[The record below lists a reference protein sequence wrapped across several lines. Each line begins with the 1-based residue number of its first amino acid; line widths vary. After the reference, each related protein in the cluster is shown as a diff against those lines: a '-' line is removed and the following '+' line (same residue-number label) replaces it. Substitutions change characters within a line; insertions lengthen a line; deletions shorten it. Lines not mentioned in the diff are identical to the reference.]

1 MEDII
6 GQNNFN
12 KIYIL
17 LKMKYNEYLVCCVY
31 NENIEWILECVDDY
45 KYIYIYI
52 KNRNRVDY
60 IRNMFVNM
68 YNVIV
73 IEIENIGSCDHVY
86 LYHIIENYDNL
97 DGIIYF
103 SKGTNRLITKE
114 FKNYKRYLILNY
126 MLLLCVLL
134 FIILSIVRK
143 KKFLIPTII
152 CLVLFIIFLKI
163 LHNNDNIYYDTPNN
177 IDYRNVNEIKYT
189 ENSVANFNTPTWKFS
204 YNTGAKFKFIRSK
217 HSNLKNYMLSL
228 FSKQFV
234 EYLLNG
240 NKNIIYKGYFKVDS
254 TNIHRYPKEL
264 YESLIDFK
272 TKSSN
277 REIDHFHERIW
288 GLLFSTPTNTNI
300 QIF

>member
-1 MEDII
+1 M
-6 GQNNFN
+6 
-12 KIYIL
+12 
-17 LKMKYNEYLVCCVY
+17 EYLVCCIY
-31 NENIEWILECVDDY
+31 NENIEWILDCVDDY

-86 LYHIIENYDNL
+86 LYHIIKNYDNL
-97 DGIIYF
+97 DNITYF
-103 SKGTNRLITKE
+103 SKGTNRMVTQHY
-114 FKNYKRYLILNY
+114 KNYKIYSILNY
-126 MLLLCVLL
+126 MLLVFVLL
-134 FIILSIVRK
+134 FIILSIVK
-143 KKFLIPTII
+143 TKIFLIPTII
-152 CLVLFIIFLKI
+152 CLALFIIFFKI
-163 LHNNDNIYYDTPNN
+163 LDNSNNIYYNTPNN
-177 IDYRNVNEIKYT
+177 IDNRTIDKIKYT
-189 ENSVANFNTPTWKFS
+189 ENSIANFNLSTWNFT
-204 YNTGAKFKFIRSK
+204 YNTDAKFKFIKSN

-228 FSKQFV
+228 FSKKFV

-240 NKNIIYKGYFKVDS
+240 NKNIIYGGYFKVDS

-264 YESLIDFK
+264 YEGLIDFK

-288 GLLFSTPTNTNI
+288 GLLFDTPTNTNI